1 MDFSRLGQAEQIW
14 QRLQIEQYWEHHDRP
29 SGQRFLGSIR
39 ISKQDSD
46 QLLDITARNLS
57 CVEPLIF
64 DRLCD
69 RFDTHDPQ
77 RYWIRIIT
85 LALSEYAYYDEG
97 DAGFWQGVCDRLN
110 LPKTQGVQSA
120 FRAVLDQ
127 GFQLWGLVTTQQRNH
142 YVSTLWLQSGIPQQ
156 NLRHFAQLLE
166 ELSGQYDWW
175 DIAHADP
182 EDLSQLL
189 YEFCQEHHS
198 QWGKL
203 ITFLRSSCRN
213 DEEEIAPISGEL
225 LQGLA
230 IVAQALARQ
239 GLEPTV
245 LQDPHR
251 REQLLQNFCLPN
263 TFFLRNWDNLVQV
276 LTPQAQ
282 NSTHRRNIISLR
294 KKPLLL
300 MLDIADSMDIQLVLP
315 AQTLWKS
322 DWRNLRGSYGQIQEQ
337 GWETT
342 LPMDGALV
350 IPELNLPISQISQIS
365 DEWIWHLRSHTDASL
380 IEWCCERISPD
391 FPVLFFDAWTGDRLV
406 LLNGLKGKTEIVCF
420 HDRAVQLELSDG
432 VELIDSFVPC
442 SISGWRGQQLQLMS
456 EQAQLTIRLTDST
469 NSTKVIHW
477 DNCQVDHPQLRGLKL
492 KRKEPVYL
500 EVPSFWHPP
509 VNLPKTISIQVE
521 DLDKREI
528 LTALN
533 EQVSLPAD
541 SNWQELILSKWIKR
555 GGNYAVKLWSGSD
568 LWSEQFE
575 VRSSFEVSQPSPI
588 SPIQVCDRENK
599 LSAIPIQVDS
609 TSEFWLEELTL
620 RDLWTLEE
628 VTFLLTNGQEKHSF
642 VRQANSSGT
651 LSFNLA
657 TLRDILP
664 ESDRYSLSYQ
674 CQGDE
679 RHSLL
684 EMSAEEWVRHSWVPE
699 AIDQPQDDLQDD
711 NSNKEGPLRD
721 KDNKSNKEKEPQRDH
736 PPASKSFIYRVN
748 VTDISKHK
756 VFCKLFEPEL
766 KKAKL
771 EERVVLIKDK
781 LLKDLIR
788 VELHS
793 LDDMPSLK
801 DAIKQLEHRLCTLVT
816 VERWG

>member
-14 QRLQIEQYWEHHDRP
+14 QRLQLEQYWEHRDRP
-29 SGQRFLGSIR
+29 PGQRFLGSIR
-39 ISKQDSD
+39 ISRECVE
-46 QLLDITARNLS
+46 QLLDIVGGSFSRVQPFTFAQLNERFG
-57 CVEPLIF
+57 F
-64 DRLCD
+64 DL
-69 RFDTHDPQ
+69 Q
-77 RYWIRIIT
+77 QYWIKITT
-85 LALSEYAYYDEG
+85 LALSEYAYYDEC
-97 DAGFWQGVCDRLN
+97 DAGFWQGICDRLG
-110 LPKTQGVQSA
+110 LQRTQGVENTL
-120 FRAVLDQ
+120 RAILKK
-127 GFQLWGLVTTQQRNH
+127 GIKLLGLVETQQSNY

-156 NLRHFAQLLE
+156 NLEHFARLLQE
-166 ELSGQYDWW
+166 ISQEYGWW
-175 DIAHADP
+175 DIAHTDP
-182 EDLSQLL
+182 EDLSLL
-189 YEFCQEHHS
+189 LHESCQTHHS

-203 ITFLRSSCRN
+203 LNFLESSCAKN
-213 DEEEIAPISGEL
+213 DKPAEPISGEL
-225 LQGLA
+225 IQGLA
-230 IVAQALARQ
+230 IVAQALERQ
-239 GLEPTV
+239 GLESTV
-245 LQDPHR
+245 LQDAHQ

-282 NSTHRRNIISLR
+282 NPTHRRNIISLR

-469 NSTKVIHW
+469 NSTKVIDW